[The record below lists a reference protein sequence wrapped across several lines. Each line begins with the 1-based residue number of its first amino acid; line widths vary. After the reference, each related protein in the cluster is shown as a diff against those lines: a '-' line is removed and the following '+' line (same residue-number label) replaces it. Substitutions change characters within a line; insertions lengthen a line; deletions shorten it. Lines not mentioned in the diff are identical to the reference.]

1 MEIPLKSKSK
11 TKCKNRFAEPYAE
24 MQRSQD
30 NFYWS
35 QMLKRLP
42 EQICGPVPNKKQR
55 EQVIPHLRGK
65 RSLGIQHHLILTR
78 CATGSIEDRR
88 FKVVRLNRLELP
100 HNIPP

>member
-1 MEIPLKSKSK
+1 
-11 TKCKNRFAEPYAE
+11 
-24 MQRSQD
+24 
-30 NFYWS
+30 
-35 QMLKRLP
+35 MLKHLP

-65 RSLGIQHHLILTR
+65 RSLGIQHHLNAMR
-78 CATGSIEDRR
+78 DWVGDREMPIEDRR